1 MCDARMRK
9 IKVSILTYRAA
20 WEVAFAISA
29 YIEPHIER
37 ITRASLRSFVAADIR
52 FFSRGSADD
61 QLNVNTNKP
70 TLIPTRCVMS
80 CSGFRAGGLESWLLR
95 LREPAGA
102 DDNAD
107 RLQRH
112 IMRTIT

>member
-61 QLNVNTNKP
+61 QLNVNTNNRH
-70 TLIPTRCVMS
+70 LFLHV
-80 CSGFRAGGLESWLLR
+80 ASWVAVDSV
-95 LREPAGA
+95 PVV
-102 DDNAD
+102 
-107 RLQRH
+107 
-112 IMRTIT
+112 